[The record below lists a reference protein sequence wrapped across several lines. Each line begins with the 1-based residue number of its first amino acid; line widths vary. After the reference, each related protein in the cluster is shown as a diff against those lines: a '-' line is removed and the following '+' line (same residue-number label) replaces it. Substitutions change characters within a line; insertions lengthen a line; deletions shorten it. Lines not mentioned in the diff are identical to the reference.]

1 MVLTP
6 YSSVSATFSW
16 HGTFRAVARRNHRG
30 LMKRILTAII
40 VVLAMAACGA
50 PAVSP
55 TPPGTGIQGVVQAG
69 PTCPVERINSPCPPR
84 PLAATVVVRDAGGHE
99 VARTH
104 SGADGRF
111 KVDVAPGSYTV
122 VGLNIGSSMLPRP
135 IATTA
140 TVTSGS
146 YVTVNVEYDSGI
158 R

>member
-1 MVLTP
+1 
-6 YSSVSATFSW
+6 
-16 HGTFRAVARRNHRG
+16 
-30 LMKRILTAII
+30 MKRIFTAMI
-40 VVLAMAACGA
+40 VTLALAACGA

-55 TPPGTGIQGVVQAG
+55 TPSPGTGIQGVVQAG

-84 PLAATVVVRDAGGHE
+84 PLAATVVVRDAAGHE

-104 SGADGRF
+104 SGADGHF
-111 KVDVAPGSYTV
+111 KVDVASGTYTV

-135 IATTA
+135 IPITV

-146 YVTVNVEYDSGI
+146 YATVNVEYDSGI